1 MLALSTT
8 RRVIVTYPN
17 GICARA
23 SLAII
28 KVVRRFQAKVRIDY
42 GGQDAD
48 ASEILPIM
56 TLGVPRGAEVVLEAE
71 GPDDEEVLDALVK
84 LFADDFGMSG
94 R

>member
-1 MLALSTT
+1 MLAVSAT
-8 RRVIVTYPN
+8 RRVIVTYPH

-23 SLAII
+23 SLAIV
-28 KVVRRFQAKVRIDY
+28 KTVRRFQANVWIGY
-42 GGQDAD
+42 AGQDAD

-71 GPDDEEVLDALVK
+71 GPDDEEVLDALVE